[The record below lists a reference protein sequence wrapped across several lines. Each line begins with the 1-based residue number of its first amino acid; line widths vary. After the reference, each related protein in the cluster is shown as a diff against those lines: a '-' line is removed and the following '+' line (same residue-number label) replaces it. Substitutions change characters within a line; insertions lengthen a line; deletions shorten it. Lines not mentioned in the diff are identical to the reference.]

1 MRFKCD
7 MCHAVLESEG
17 VHDGDEIACPSCG
30 AKIVCHDD
38 STDSTRENPHVRIL
52 SGATGKSRGGA
63 TTVLDGV
70 TSALGVENLRG
81 FQWKS
86 FFSEVFRHH
95 SRHEVED
102 YFMVGT
108 SKTTPDIFDVAP
120 EWPKPWMF
128 VRCLLATAVL
138 YAVAY
143 GMCSC
148 FGPRLKSNVT
158 DMIIIGSFAVPMS
171 FTVLFY
177 ELNVRRNVSLFQ
189 VIRMFFFGGIMSIYL
204 IYPMEPVAYFLS
216 RSLNLSESWGAVLA
230 GPIEETTKL
239 AAVIF
244 LTRKLRYRYIL
255 NGLLFGAAV
264 GAGFGVFESSGYA
277 YDTISHCSNSG
288 ILNENQ
294 IGILSEQ
301 IISRAIFAPVGH
313 VVYTA
318 ISVAAL
324 WRVMGDR
331 SFEFAHLKDWRFL
344 RLFLFS
350 VGLHFFWNSPLLIES
365 FGESS
370 WYIKMAIVGVV
381 SWLVVLSLVQE
392 GLRQIR
398 KEQEAIVNAD

>member
-1 MRFKCD
+1 MCLCELSDFHCIRLQFK
-7 MCHAVLESEG
+7 
-17 VHDGDEIACPSCG
+17 
-30 AKIVCHDD
+30 
-38 STDSTRENPHVRIL
+38 
-52 SGATGKSRGGA
+52 
-63 TTVLDGV
+63 
-70 TSALGVENLRG
+70 
-81 FQWKS
+81 
-86 FFSEVFRHH
+86 FSEVFRHH

-128 VRCLLATAVL
+128 ARCLLATAVL
-138 YAVAY
+138 YAIAY

-148 FGPRLKSNVT
+148 FGSHLKSNVT
-158 DMIIIGSFAVPMS
+158 DMIITGSFAVPMS

-189 VIRMFFFGGIMSIYL
+189 VIRMFFFGGIISMYL
-204 IYPMEPVAYFLS
+204 LYPMGPVEAFIS
-216 RSLNLSESWGAVLA
+216 QSLNLSESWGAVLA

-244 LTRKLRYRYIL
+244 LARKLRYRYIL
-255 NGLLFGAAV
+255 NGLLLGAAV

-277 YDTISHCSNSG
+277 YGAISYRN
-288 ILNENQ
+288 N
-294 IGILSEQ
+294 IGFLSEQ

-313 VVYTA
+313 VAHTA
-318 ISVAAL
+318 ISAAAL

-331 SFEFAHLKDWRFL
+331 PFEFAHLKDWKFL

-381 SWLVVLSLVQE
+381 AWLVILSLVQE

-398 KEQEAIVNAD
+398 KEQEAIVNAE